1 MAHLEGK
8 ERAAYV
14 QKMFGR
20 IASRYNLMNRLMT
33 FGQDMRWRR
42 FVVAQAKLPAGGK
55 LLDLATGTGDIAF
68 EAVKAVPDVQA
79 VGADFALPMM
89 RMGRQYPMGKRVLW
103 SAADALNLP
112 FPDNTFDAVTSGYL
126 IRNVIDIPRTFAEQM
141 RVLKPGGRIVVLDT
155 SPPPKNLMRPF
166 ILIQLKYIIPLL
178 GRLISPDGSAYQ
190 YLPESTQAFK
200 TPDELASL
208 MRQAGLK
215 QVEHKSFMFGT
226 MAVHWGEKAKDE
238 APMKAESRTVWELR
252 QGESILGTL
261 YQYDQDM
268 WWHSCIFEPTSE
280 FDQFHHVFVAPEP
293 VSGRSMDEQFAEWQG
308 KIKGLGLE
316 LVRMSDGKTLIPFIL
331 HIHEKR
337 ASFRGGWKIDG

>member
-14 QKMFGR
+14 QQMFGR

-42 FVVAQAKLPAGGK
+42 FVVAQANLPAGGK

-68 EAVKAVPDVQA
+68 EAVKAVPDLQV

-89 RMGRQYPMGKRVLW
+89 QVGKQYPLGERVLW
-103 SAADALNLP
+103 SGADALNLP

-126 IRNVIDIPRTFAEQM
+126 IRNVIDVPRTFAEQL

-155 SPPPKNLMRPF
+155 SPPPKNLFRPF

-178 GRLISPDGSAYQ
+178 GRLISPDASAYQ
-190 YLPESTQAFK
+190 YLPESTQSFK
-200 TPDELASL
+200 TPEELATI

-215 QVEHKSFMFGT
+215 NVQYKTFMFGT
-226 MAVHWGEKAKDE
+226 IAVHWGEK
-238 APMKAESRTVWELR
+238 
-252 QGESILGTL
+252 
-261 YQYDQDM
+261 
-268 WWHSCIFEPTSE
+268 
-280 FDQFHHVFVAPEP
+280 
-293 VSGRSMDEQFAEWQG
+293 
-308 KIKGLGLE
+308 
-316 LVRMSDGKTLIPFIL
+316 
-331 HIHEKR
+331 
-337 ASFRGGWKIDG
+337 